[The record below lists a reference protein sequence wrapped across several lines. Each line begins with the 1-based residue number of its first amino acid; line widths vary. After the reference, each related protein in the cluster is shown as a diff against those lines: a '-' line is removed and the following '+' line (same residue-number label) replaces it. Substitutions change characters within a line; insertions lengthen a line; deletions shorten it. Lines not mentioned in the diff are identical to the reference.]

1 MINFAEY
8 FDDYSDKIDWKSIE
22 SSLASAIMEELDK
35 NTNRIAGKIIPTDT
49 TQSIVKKALKQ
60 FYSSKQYK
68 SSLLKLV
75 QNIGKKGGDYIGE
88 YGKYNLRVNKPLSLA
103 IDEHLSGL
111 NESGLNERFNQ
122 PLRRIVLD
130 NIRRGLGQNDI
141 YKNLESYLKDD
152 KTGFKKYGKNM
163 AIQGASAYA
172 SIIDQ
177 SITDKYASEVKGFSI
192 VGSLIE
198 TSEPQCRHH
207 VKLGRKLSITQIKK
221 EVLPLAIETGAKDK
235 NFDILKLPTEKW
247 HRGCRHQFI
256 PIITDI

>member
-22 SSLASAIMEELDK
+22 ASLASSIMEELDK

-49 TQSIVKKALKQ
+49 TQSIVKKALKS
-60 FYSSKQYK
+60 FYSGKQYK

-75 QNIGKKGGDYIGE
+75 QNIEKKGGDYLGE

-111 NESGLNERFNQ
+111 NENGLNERFNQ

-177 SITDKYASEVKGFSI
+177 SITDKYKSEIKGFTI

-198 TSEPQCRHH
+198 TSSEQCRHF
-207 VKLGRKLSITQIKK
+207 VKIGRKLTIEEIKK
-221 EVLPLAIETGAKDK
+221 EILPIAIENK
-235 NFDILKLPTEKW
+235 NLPEDFDVYKLPSTKL
-247 HRGCRHQFI
+247 HQGCRHSFI
-256 PIITDI
+256 GYI